1 MNTGV
6 LNLVHFKHDID
17 GHGIKSILS
26 MTYKIFICIHAFH
39 RYVLK
44 PKKIVVKPIMLYTP
58 CFLRISYFNF
68 LLVFFRVF
76 LCYLKKIFLLSYSSF
91 FPFNLFF

>member
-1 MNTGV
+1 
-6 LNLVHFKHDID
+6 VHFKHVVD

-26 MTYKIFICIHAFH
+26 MTYKISICIHAFH

-44 PKKIVVKPIMLYTP
+44 QKKFVVKPIMLYTA

-68 LLVFFRVF
+68 LLVLFLVLNVF
-76 LCYLKKIFLLSYSSF
+76 LCYF
-91 FPFNLFF
+91 